1 MAYPLPSV
9 RTMLRIREVADSR
22 TETTLLVEGRI
33 VSEWVGVLERE
44 CRQFR
49 LEPWRQLRLDLTAVT
64 FIDPPGVSALRRLAA
79 DGVAIVRV
87 PDFIDA
93 LLRGDGEA

>member
-1 MAYPLPSV
+1 
-9 RTMLRIREVADSR
+9 MLRIRQVTDSR

-44 CRQFR
+44 CRQLR
-49 LEPWRQLRLDLTAVT
+49 VKPRRQLRLDLTAVT
-64 FIDPPGVSALRRLAA
+64 FIDPPGVSALRRLEA
-79 DGVAIVRV
+79 DGVAIVHV
-87 PDFIDA
+87 PEFIDA

>member
-1 MAYPLPSV
+1 MARPLPSQE
-9 RTMLRIREVADSR
+9 TMMRIRQVVDSR

-33 VSEWVGVLERE
+33 VSEWVGVLELE
-44 CRQFR
+44 CRQVR
-49 LEPWRQLRLDLTAVT
+49 LEPRRQLRLDLTAVT
-64 FIDPPGVSALRRLAA
+64 FIDPPGVSALRRLEA

-87 PDFIDA
+87 PDFIGA

>member
-1 MAYPLPSV
+1 MARPLPSV
-9 RTMLRIREVADSR
+9 RTMLRIRRVADSR

-44 CRQFR
+44 CRQLW
-49 LEPWRQLRLDLTAVT
+49 LEPRRHLRLDLTAVT

-79 DGVAIVRV
+79 DGVVIIRV

>member
-1 MAYPLPSV
+1 M
-9 RTMLRIREVADSR
+9 RIRQVADSR

-44 CRQFR
+44 CRQLR
-49 LEPWRQLRLDLTAVT
+49 REPRRRLRLDLTAVT
-64 FIDPPGVSALRRLAA
+64 FIDPRGVAALRRLAD
-79 DGVAIVRV
+79 DGVAVVRV

>member
-1 MAYPLPSV
+1 
-9 RTMLRIREVADSR
+9 MLRIRQVADNR

-49 LEPWRQLRLDLTAVT
+49 LEPRRQLRLDLTAVT

>member
-1 MAYPLPSV
+1 MARLLPPEG
-9 RTMLRIREVADSR
+9 TMMRIRQVADSR

-33 VSEWVGVLERE
+33 VSEWVDVLERE
-44 CRQFR
+44 CRQLR
-49 LEPWRQLRLDLTAVT
+49 LEPRRQLRLDLTAVT
-64 FIDPPGVSALRRLAA
+64 FIDPPGVSALRRLVA

-93 LLRGDGEA
+93 LLGGGGEA

>member
-1 MAYPLPSV
+1 
-9 RTMLRIREVADSR
+9 MLRIRQVAESR

-44 CRQFR
+44 CRQVQGKR
-49 LEPWRQLRLDLTAVT
+49 RRHLRLDLTAVT
-64 FIDPPGVSALRRLAA
+64 FVDPPGVSALRRLVA

-87 PDFIDA
+87 PDFIDG